1 LANPKQSPFIIELL
15 EPSARLLYEN
25 HVLLTHYVPGS
36 TLYRLIAR
44 FSGRVP
50 EAWVRFYATELVLGL
65 EHVHACGLI
74 HRFLAPENIL
84 ISKTGHLRLSCFG
97 SSSLA
102 PFVPH
107 QAPDDIQTLCARY
120 NTLYMAPEMLRKV
133 GYGQSV
139 DWWAVGTIMH
149 EMLAGSSR
157 HHNAIVN
164 AITGCEP
171 QTSRDPVPID
181 SAGPTL
187 EDAPLYQHQHQP
199 FSAEAMRQAAEFYLQ
214 TPPPTPDS
222 EVAAVSSASA
232 QAGMGD
238 RLHSQPSEPPQ
249 ISQLARSLIA
259 MLTIRNPERRLGTHG
274 VHSIKQQAFF
284 AAAGVDWDAASYQ
297 MLRPPWIPE
306 LPMPE
311 LSPGLPQ
318 GSDANSHVWQ
328 GVLTGHAPG
337 LC

>member
-1 LANPKQSPFIIELL
+1 MAQ
-15 EPSARLLYEN
+15 
-25 HVLLTHYVPGS
+25 VLRTHYVPGS

-139 DWWAVGTIMH
+139 DWWAVRRSITFRAHRQPHALTRPSARPMQR
-149 EMLAGSSR
+149 SS
-157 HHNAIVN
+157 
-164 AITGCEP
+164 
-171 QTSRDPVPID
+171 
-181 SAGPTL
+181 
-187 EDAPLYQHQHQP
+187 
-199 FSAEAMRQAAEFYLQ
+199 
-214 TPPPTPDS
+214 
-222 EVAAVSSASA
+222 
-232 QAGMGD
+232 
-238 RLHSQPSEPPQ
+238 
-249 ISQLARSLIA
+249 LARSL
-259 MLTIRNPERRLGTHG
+259 
-274 VHSIKQQAFF
+274 
-284 AAAGVDWDAASYQ
+284 
-297 MLRPPWIPE
+297 
-306 LPMPE
+306 
-311 LSPGLPQ
+311 
-318 GSDANSHVWQ
+318 NS
-328 GVLTGHAPG
+328 
-337 LC
+337 